1 MGHLTG
7 KDIFNK
13 VGNKIDSLHI
23 RCEVNDDLKAII
35 NALFTED
42 EAEIFVR
49 LPYVFSTLERIQKI
63 TGLSEKRLENILGR
77 LSGKG
82 LVVDIWVNERYHY
95 MPSPMIIGIFEFTMM
110 RIGKDSKPDEW
121 GPLFYRYLENKDS
134 IYDINQGNGQVISP
148 ARVLPHA
155 ESTLP
160 DEYTSILDY
169 ESAASITDSA
179 SLCAVGLCS
188 CRHEKL
194 HAGVKTCDLPLDT
207 CASFGWA
214 ADYLIRHN
222 MARKVSASEMKENLA
237 LSRERGL
244 VLCADN
250 VRRNVTFICQCCS
263 CCCNLLLGINKHG
276 YPNTVVTSS
285 FIASVDN
292 GRCTGCS
299 KCEKACPV
307 NAITMIEADSS
318 SGPITKKAAVNED
331 LCLGCGV
338 CTLICKTES
347 LTLNRRTRR
356 FIHPETTF
364 ERVIL
369 QCLERGTLQ
378 NQIFDNPE
386 SITHAFM
393 RGLIK
398 GFLKIVPAKQI
409 EMTEVLRSAFL
420 ASARLVVKIQGKGWI
435 TEL

>member
-1 MGHLTG
+1 MGHLGG
-7 KDIFNK
+7 KDIFRK
-13 VGNKIDSLHI
+13 VGNKIDSLHV
-23 RCEVNDDLKAII
+23 RCTNNDDLNKISR
-35 NALFTED
+35 ALFTED

-49 LPYVFSTLERIQKI
+49 LPYVFSTLERIRKI
-63 TGLSEKRLENILGR
+63 TGLSENRLENILGH
-77 LSGKG
+77 LSEKG
-82 LVVDIWVNERYHY
+82 LVVDIWVNDRYHY
-95 MPSPMIIGIFEFTMM
+95 MPSPMLIGIFEFTMM
-110 RIGKDSKPDEW
+110 RTGKHSRPGEW
-121 GPLFYRYLENKDS
+121 GPLFYKYLENRDS
-134 IYDINQGNGQVISP
+134 IYDVNHGDGQLMSP
-148 ARVLPHA
+148 ARVLPND
-155 ESTLP
+155 ESTLT
-160 DEYTSILDY
+160 DEYTRILDY
-169 ESAASITDSA
+169 ESAAIITDSA

-188 CRHEKL
+188 CRHEKM

-222 MARKVSASEMKENLA
+222 MARKVSASEMKEI
-237 LSRERGL
+237 LSLSGERGL

-263 CCCNLLLGINKHG
+263 CCCNLLLGITKHG

-285 FIASVDN
+285 FIAGIDN

-307 NAITMIEADSS
+307 NAITMIGTGSS
-318 SGPITKKAAVNED
+318 SVPGTKKAVVNEGI
-331 LCLGCGV
+331 CLGCGV
-338 CTLICKTES
+338 CTLSCKTKC
-347 LTLNRRTRR
+347 LTLSSRTRR

-398 GFLKIVPAKQI
+398 GFLKLVPKKQI